1 LHRLGMA
8 RNWALGASAIV
19 VIALFFVLGRITLGA
34 ERRAE
39 NDPAAP

>member
-1 LHRLGMA
+1 MA
-8 RNWALGASAIV
+8 RNWALGASAIIV
-19 VIALFFVLGRITLGA
+19 LAIFIVLGRITLGA